1 MGFFGHV
8 VAARVVAPAAFAGA
22 EPVEGCWA
30 DGIHVW
36 RVPDRLGP
44 DWDQVVDFVDQL
56 VEHVPGG
63 FLCASVFDS
72 DGALVHVGVP
82 GRDVARCWLHVDG
95 VAAHFFPAWAP
106 FDDAGRRLEPEAEAA
121 QDAEWESLA
130 AAYRTELEQSAL
142 PSDAAAAEC
151 RAWALAAGLEPGPLQ
166 EVVATLETRSLFVE
180 ETFVRLLEVLGAGVA
195 AGA

>member
-8 VAARVVAPAAFAGA
+8 VAARVDAPAAFAGA
-22 EPVEGCWA
+22 EAVDGRWA
-30 DGIHVW
+30 GGIHVW
-36 RVPDRLGP
+36 RVPDRLGA
-44 DWDQVVDFVDQL
+44 DWVQVVDVVDQL

-82 GRDVARCWLHVDG
+82 GRDVGRCWLHVDG

-106 FDDAGRRLEPEAEAA
+106 FDDAGRRLEPDVEAA
-121 QDAEWESLA
+121 QGAEWESLA

-151 RAWALAAGLEPGPLQ
+151 RAWALAAGLVPNLAE
-166 EVVATLETRSLFVE
+166 EVEAALDSHSLVVE
-180 ETFVRLLEVLGAGVA
+180 ETFVRLLEVLGAGAVA
-195 AGA
+195 GE